1 MPSSNEMRRLNH
13 LISETD
19 ALYHEA
25 AVKLTLSDSAMK
37 VLYTVLDSGGSC
49 PLREVGILTGLS
61 KQTLHSAVH
70 KLARE
75 GILQVEASG
84 AKNKRLR
91 FTEAGKQL
99 AACTVAQLIAAE
111 NRILAEWKP
120 EEVEQYLALT
130 QRYLDGFRS
139 ELARLQRPSA
149 ADLRFSPNPQER
161 QNAE

>member
-49 PLREVGILTGLS
+49 PLREAGLLTGLS

-70 KLARE
+70 KLERE
-75 GILQVEASG
+75 GVLLVEASG

-91 FTEAGKQL
+91 FTEAGRQL
-99 AACTVAQLIAAE
+99 AACTAAQLMAAE
-111 NRILAEWKP
+111 NRVLAGWRP
-120 EEVEQYLALT
+120 EEAELYLALT
-130 QRYLDGFRS
+130 QRYLDEMKK
-139 ELARLQRPSA
+139 ELAKLKPPSA
-149 ADLRFSPNPQER
+149 MRER
-161 QNAE
+161 TASEE

>member
-1 MPSSNEMRRLNH
+1 MFSSNEMRRLDH
-13 LISETD
+13 LISEID
-19 ALYHEA
+19 AVYHEA

-37 VLYTVLDSGGSC
+37 ILYTVLDSGGSC
-49 PLREVGILTGLS
+49 PLGILTGLS

-99 AACTVAQLIAAE
+99 AACTAAQLMAAE
-111 NRILAEWKP
+111 NRVLAGWRP
-120 EEVEQYLALT
+120 EEAELYLALT
-130 QRYLDGFRS
+130 QRYLDEMKK
-139 ELARLQRPSA
+139 ELAKLKPPSA
-149 ADLRFSPNPQER
+149 MRER
-161 QNAE
+161 TASEE